1 MMNPTPETHLLDI
14 AKTIMGQIMNTDP
27 YALPAWGARHF
38 VALPESKEFQ
48 GGLRFRVS
56 GLKFQG
62 LVQIELRW
70 VDDYTITFINDAGVA
85 GKVVECVYCDMLV
98 EVIDWVEGR

>member
-1 MMNPTPETHLLDI
+1 MNLTHESHLLDI
-14 AKTIMGQIMNTDP
+14 AKTIMAQIKYGDP

-56 GLKFQG
+56 GLRFQG

-70 VDDYTITFINDAGVA
+70 ADDYTITFIDDAGMA
-85 GKVVECVYCDMLV
+85 CKVVESVYCDMLV
-98 EVIDWVEGR
+98 GVIDWVEGR